1 MSKYIKCTDDCC
13 YVLNKQDTLI
23 FDSVDDLLYWKFDI
37 NKGGYKQDLVIT
49 VYTKK
54 IVKASECSA
63 FDVKSLLIESD
74 CKIENKYNW
83 DYCEAFIGMDETNR
97 QELQGII
104 NNYLNEHVKTEVYT
118 LGDFVGYI
126 VLTKDILN
134 DGVPIDEREFQL
146 HKTYP
151 SIV

>member
-1 MSKYIKCTDDCC
+1 MSKYIKCTDD
-13 YVLNKQDTLI
+13 YWYLLRKDGR
-23 FDSVDDLLYWKFDI
+23 FYDSIEGLLYWIFDI

-63 FDVKSLLIESD
+63 FDVEYLLEESD
-74 CKIENKYNW
+74 CIFEEEYDFEDRNTYQNMKEEDK
-83 DYCEAFIGMDETNR
+83 
-97 QELQGII
+97 QELKCII
-104 NNYLNEHVKTEVYT
+104 NNFLDERIKTGVFIT
-118 LGDFVGYI
+118 DDFVGYI

-134 DGVPIDEREFQL
+134 DGKPIDGRKFQI

>member
-1 MSKYIKCTDDCC
+1 MNKCIKCTDDYC

-63 FDVKSLLIESD
+63 FDVEYLLEESD
-74 CKIENKYNW
+74 CIFEEEYDFEDRNTYQNMKEEDK
-83 DYCEAFIGMDETNR
+83 
-97 QELQGII
+97 QELKCII
-104 NNYLNEHVKTEVYT
+104 NNFLDERIKTGVFIAD
-118 LGDFVGYI
+118 DFVGYI
-126 VLTKDILN
+126 VLTKEILN
-134 DGVPIDEREFQL
+134 DGKPIDGREFL
-146 HKTYP
+146 IHKTDP

>member
-1 MSKYIKCTDDCC
+1 MSKYIKCTDDYC

-23 FDSVDDLLYWKFDI
+23 FDSVDDLLYRKFDI

-63 FDVKSLLIESD
+63 FDVEYLLEESD
-74 CKIENKYNW
+74 CIFEEEYDFEDRNTYQNMKEEDK
-83 DYCEAFIGMDETNR
+83 
-97 QELQGII
+97 QELKCII
-104 NNYLNEHVKTEVYT
+104 NNFLDERIKTGVFIT
-118 LGDFVGYI
+118 DDFVGYI

-134 DGVPIDEREFQL
+134 DGKPIDGRKFQI

>member
-1 MSKYIKCTDDCC
+1 MNECIKCTDD
-13 YVLNKQDTLI
+13 YWYLLRKDGRFYDSIEDLI
-23 FDSVDDLLYWKFDI
+23 YYEFDGKLDD
-37 NKGGYKQDLVIT
+37 YKHEVILT
-49 VYTKK
+49 VSSKK
-54 IVKASECSA
+54 IIKAGECNA

-83 DYCEAFIGMDETNR
+83 DYCEAFVGMDETKQ

-104 NNYLNEHVKTEVYT
+104 NNYLNKHVKTEVYT
-118 LGDFVGYI
+118 LGDLVGYI
-126 VLTKDILN
+126 ILTKDILN
-134 DGVPIDEREFQL
+134 DGKPIDGKKFQI